1 MRRLSSLGLCS
12 TLVVLTSCTV
22 GPNYKRPIVNTPA
35 TYRGDAPATDSSPAV
50 TSSLGDEKWWTVF
63 DDPALQDLI
72 RKGLKQNFDVRIAA
86 SRILQAQEQVVI
98 TRSNQFPTASFGPGV
113 GAVRQPGVPGAFAQG
128 YSYVAD
134 QLAFSGTWNVD
145 FWGRYRRATEAARAT
160 LRATEWGRRAVQRT
174 LVANLATAYF
184 QLREY
189 DLELQIAQR
198 TLASREQSLKLTQT
212 LEQGGATSLADVRQ
226 AEQLV
231 EEAAE
236 TIPDTER
243 AIQKKEDQISI
254 LIGENPRAIDRGK
267 PITEQPLPT
276 TIPAGLPSR
285 LLERRP
291 DIQQA
296 EQELAAANAEIG
308 VARAQLFPQI
318 SLTGTA
324 GIESIGLGNL
334 FTWSSR
340 FWNWSAQAGQPIFNA
355 GALRANVRLSEAQE
369 HQALLTY
376 QQTIQEAF
384 REVSDS
390 LIGYRKIRE
399 FRSHQE
405 ALTNAARG
413 ASDLAHTRYQ
423 GGVTSYL
430 EVLTNETALFSAEL
444 NLARARL
451 NERLSLVQVYNA
463 LGGGWDQ

>member
-1 MRRLSSLGLCS
+1 MKSAALFGFLPALA
-12 TLVVLTSCTV
+12 LLTSCTV
-22 GPNYKRPIVNTPA
+22 GPNYKPPVVAVPPV
-35 TYRGDAPATDSSPAV
+35 YRGDTETAAISQNPA
-50 TSSLGDEKWWTVF
+50 SLGDEKWATVF
-63 DDPALQDLI
+63 EDAVLQDLI
-72 RKGLKQNFDVRIAA
+72 RTGLKQNFDVRIAA
-86 SRILQAQEQVVI
+86 SRILQAQQQFII
-98 TRSNQFPTASFGPGV
+98 TRSNQFPTVGFGPTVTG
-113 GAVRQPGVPGAFAQG
+113 VRQPGIPGAFNA
-128 YSYVAD
+128 YSYLAD
-134 QLAFSGTWNVD
+134 ELAFSASWSPD
-145 FWGRYRRATEAARAT
+145 FWGRYRRATEAARAN
-160 LRATEWGRRAVQRT
+160 LRATEWGREAVLRT

-198 TLASREQSLKLTQT
+198 TLTSRQQSLKLTQT

-236 TIPDTER
+236 LIPDTER
-243 AIQKKEDQISI
+243 AIQQEENQISI
-254 LIGENPRAIDRGK
+254 LIGENPRGIERGRAL
-267 PITEQPLPT
+267 TEQPLPD

-291 DIQQA
+291 DVQQI
-296 EQELAAANAEIG
+296 EQQLVAANAQIG

-324 GIESIGLGNL
+324 GLESIGLGNL
-334 FTWSSR
+334 FTWPSR
-340 FWNWSAQAGQPIFNA
+340 AWNWTAQASQPIFNA
-355 GALRANVRLSEAQE
+355 GALRANVRLSEAQ
-369 HQALLTY
+369 QQQVLLSY
-376 QQTIQEAF
+376 QQTLQQAF

-390 LIGYRKIRE
+390 LIAYGKLRQ
-399 FRSHQE
+399 FRIHQE
-405 ALTNAARG
+405 ALTSAARG

-463 LGGGWDQ
+463 LGGGWE